1 MALLLRLTRVALQD
15 EVARLQDEI
24 ERRGAGFYIPL
35 AKEVF
40 NSTESINAITET
52 LGVTT
57 TATAAKDADAIPA
70 TVVILE
76 LIAATELTSVAFGTN
91 L

>member
-1 MALLLRLTRVALQD
+1 MQD
-15 EVARLQDEI
+15 EVAHLQDEI

-52 LGVTT
+52 LGAMT
-57 TATAAKDADAIPA
+57 TATGAKDADAIPA
-70 TVVILE
+70 TVGRNAGNAPEQDISKS
-76 LIAATELTSVAFGTN
+76 IR
-91 L
+91 